1 MVVVAGS
8 PASPTVLER
17 KRVQIM
23 DASIPGSKQPF
34 HHAVE
39 LEPVEAR
46 AYLDDCRDQSRKM
59 ALAAAKEA
67 LRKHQPVVCG
77 MGISSAR
84 PMGTLEAT
92 LASHAAIH
100 SAEGE
105 FFREA
110 IAYAVESC
118 KLPCTRIK
126 EKELLDH
133 AAAAF
138 KMSDLAARLTDLKKI
153 LGPPWTEDE
162 KYAALAAWIALKS

>member
-1 MVVVAGS
+1 MVAVAGS

-17 KRVQIM
+17 KRIQIM
-23 DASIPGSKQPF
+23 DAGIPGSKQPF
-34 HHAVE
+34 HHAAE
-39 LEPVEAR
+39 LGLAEAR

-67 LRKHQPVVCG
+67 IRKHQPVACG
-77 MGISSAR
+77 MGISSAK
-84 PMGTLEAT
+84 PMGTLGAT

-110 IAYAVESC
+110 IAYAAESC
-118 KLPCTRIK
+118 KLPCIKIK
-126 EKELLDH
+126 EKELVEL
-133 AAAAF
+133 AAASF
-138 KMSDLAARLTDLKKI
+138 KISDLAARLTDLKKI

-162 KYAALAAWIALKS
+162 KYAALVAWMALKS